1 MLASLEDA
9 PALLDNVG
17 KIVDERQRMISLL
30 DEIAGV
36 TPWPSSGNFVLCRL
50 ESAEKAKQV
59 FEALAQRG
67 IVVRMFSSERLRDFF
82 RVAVG
87 TPQETDKFIAAL
99 GEVI

>member
-1 MLASLEDA
+1 MIG
-9 PALLDNVG
+9 LLDDDCG
-17 KIVDERQRMISLL
+17 RI
-30 DEIAGV
+30 

-67 IVVRMFSSERLRDFF
+67 IVVRMFSSDRLRDFF

-87 TPQETDKFIAAL
+87 TPGRNGCKFL
-99 GEVI
+99 ECT

>member
-1 MLASLEDA
+1 MTD
-9 PALLDNVG
+9 LLDG
-17 KIVDERQRMISLL
+17 
-30 DEIAGV
+30 IAGV

-59 FEALAQRG
+59 FEMLAQRG

-87 TPQETDKFIAAL
+87 TPRETDIFVNAL
-99 GEVI
+99 REVI